1 MNNKFKKFAFAL
13 SGVSSFAALSVAI
26 SCGQSTESVNEPSNT
41 NSGSSSSTVE
51 IPAEQLERVTNA
63 SIGANT
69 SVPTDS
75 RFDQVND
82 GVIKIGTTFS
92 ETGPQARSLNETLKV
107 YNALVEQKETVRKN
121 NTLTEEQ
128 KQEEYKKLGVSE
140 FALPVQQQNLG
151 SGYDAG
157 KDDVSSK
164 LNAKDTNGFYNLTI
178 NYAPVA
184 ATLASKNMLL
194 SFNDQETSINTD
206 ITEFDKSFVSNND
219 DLENVVNKS
228 TYVLP
233 FFKSTQVLSINAS
246 VMSYIL
252 ETMVEN
258 GATYANSESKA
269 EFQKMIDAGK
279 GDRASVEKIWGQPV
293 STAQTILSNVK
304 LDFGMFDNY
313 SDLVKFS
320 IIAQSLFTESAKN
333 TSSSVHV
340 FGIDDIAGV
349 YEQALYSSLNADP
362 RLMLQK
368 VVRESDGRTT
378 INFTNIK
385 NSNQST
391 YKNSNAIFNVFSDA
405 FEKGAV
411 YAFPGGQYSSTT
423 QTEHKI
429 AFSIG
434 STAGYSYN
442 FKKAGKAVSIY
453 KTTDG
458 KVVLNDD
465 NKTFLEYGLTPKKGE
480 KPEDVI
486 GYISSYK
493 NQLLKSTSTK
503 EVGKYDYKSKDA
515 SSDTKLEA
523 FLNTESSTLLVIDKK
538 DFDLLKVNETFKANE
553 TELSSKYVELM
564 NGNKEVAL
572 VLVPNTNKNDF
583 LAKLGL
589 SFESRSDQ
597 DYLNEN
603 ELISRVT
610 PTKWESTDA
619 KKVLYLQGP
628 SLIGVHANEVED
640 NATKAFV
647 KWLMNNKEQLLSLQK
662 SMSYITPVANFN
674 TFTEEDKK
682 KIYGNN
688 KYLQV
693 ALEEFGKVSEDDNY
707 VAFEEPAGE
716 YSASFRKQIKAAWDA
731 RQKEYSDNAATKT
744 DFNKFVETMTQ
755 GLNAQ

>member
-26 SCGQSTESVNEPSNT
+26 SCGQSTENK
-41 NSGSSSSTVE
+41 SGSTSTSGTSSTAE

-69 SVPTDS
+69 SVPADS

-92 ETGPQARSLNETLKV
+92 ETGPQARSLNKTLEA
-107 YNALVEQKETVRKN
+107 YNALVEKKEIVRKN
-121 NTLTEEQ
+121 ANLTEEQ

-219 DLENVVNKS
+219 DLENVINKS

-252 ETMVEN
+252 EKMIEN
-258 GATYANSESKA
+258 GATYANNESEL
-269 EFQKMIDAGK
+269 EFKKMIEAGK

-293 STAQTILSNVK
+293 SNARSILTNVK
-304 LDFGMFDNY
+304 LNFDMFNNY
-313 SDLVKFS
+313 SDLIKFS
-320 IIAQSLFTESAKN
+320 VIAQSLFTESAKN

-349 YEQALYSSLNADP
+349 YEQALYSSLNADS

-368 VVRESDGRTT
+368 VVRESDGRTS

-391 YKNSNAIFNVFSDA
+391 YKNSNAIFDVFSNA

-442 FKKAGKAVSIY
+442 FKKAGNAVSVY
-453 KTTDG
+453 KTADG

-465 NKTFLEYGLTPKKGE
+465 NKTFLEYGLTPKKGQ

-493 NQLLKSTSTK
+493 NQLLKSTSDK
-503 EVGKYDYKSKDA
+503 KVGKYDYKSKDA
-515 SSDTKLEA
+515 SSDTKLES
-523 FLNTESSTLLVIDKK
+523 FLNAQSSTLLVIDKK

-553 TELSSKYVELM
+553 TELSGKYIELI
-564 NGNKEVAL
+564 NGNKEVVL
-572 VLVPNTNKNDF
+572 VLVSSANKNEF
-583 LAKLGL
+583 LAKMGL

-610 PTKWESTDA
+610 PTKWESKDA

-662 SMSYITPVANFN
+662 SMSYITPVSNFN
-674 TFTEEDKK
+674 TFTEEEKK

-693 ALEEFGKVSEDDNY
+693 ALEEFGKVSEDDDY